1 MKIDK
6 AIELM
11 RVERECVMRNDDVH
25 CNRDCVNCD
34 LCDTLEKT
42 SDIIEAYGIAIEKME
57 DSMRT
62 MPRMGW
68 LLVLAAYIPST
79 VFTIATCHFI
89 DCGNWISTV
98 VFFIL
103 VILTLPRYGVK

>member
-1 MKIDK
+1 MNIDR

-11 RVERECVMRNDDVH
+11 RVERECVIRNDKG
-25 CNRDCVNCD
+25 VNCD
-34 LCDTLEKT
+34 RDCSSCDLLQKT

-57 DSMRT
+57 ESMRA

>member
-34 LCDTLEKT
+34 LCDPLEKT

-57 DSMRT
+57 ESMRS

-68 LLVLAAYIPST
+68 LLVLAAYIPSI

-89 DCGNWISTV
+89 DCGNWISAV